1 MSFRLKLILGIATIQ
16 VVLLV
21 IMILSGM
28 SVLKGSNQEALIARS
43 ATTAK
48 LFAVTTQAAVVAT
61 DLDSIESLVGEV
73 LSNPGIVYAR
83 VRTDRTVLAAGGDKT
98 ALARPFV
105 ADTSLESAA
114 SDGVYDAFA
123 DILVSG
129 QKYGRVELG
138 FSTSALEKLISDTR
152 TQSALLGAINL
163 AVVGIFAAVLGFF
176 LTRGL
181 KALQQGTQ
189 QIATGE
195 LGCQLPVSGKDELA
209 QTARSFNDMSARL
222 KELDTERAKKEE
234 LINRLNQEL
243 EGRVVE
249 RTSQLQDANKELEHQ
264 ATHDGLTRM
273 PNRVLFHDRFHNLLL
288 AARRSNEPFAIGM
301 IDLDLFKEINDTM
314 GHHAGDMVL
323 QHVAEACNKTLRDS
337 DTSARMGGD
346 EFAIL
351 LPKVTNTE
359 SAVKVCERLLA
370 AIKSP
375 FKIGDRTLEV
385 GASLGLAVFPQHGE
399 EESDLTN
406 HADVA
411 MYIAK
416 KDKSGVVVFNASMG
430 EGQSEKGA
438 MKGELRRAINEGELV
453 LHYQPKVAFQ
463 SDQVHGVE
471 ALVRWQHPRLG
482 LIYPDRFISLAETGN
497 LIKPLTQA
505 VMNLAMLQIK
515 EWERQGFIIPVSVN
529 ISAINLQDKEFPAA
543 VGTMLKAHNVP
554 GSLIELEVT
563 ETAVMTEPIL
573 AIENIRLLSEL
584 GVTVSIDDFGTGY
597 SSMAYLQK
605 LLVAKIK
612 IDKSFVMQMGKGG
625 NEEVIVRST
634 IELAHNLGLKAVA
647 EGVEDEA
654 TWDRLR
660 EMGCDSAQGYY
671 MSKPL
676 SPDNFME
683 WMQNSEWSGELAA
696 GNLPLPLPATPPAL
710 DAEL

>member
-1 MSFRLKLILGIATIQ
+1 MSFRLKLILGIAAIQ
-16 VVLLV
+16 TALLV

-28 SVLKGSNQEALIARS
+28 SVLKGSNQEALIARG

-73 LSNPGIVYAR
+73 LSNPGIIYAR

-98 ALARPFV
+98 ALQRPFV
-105 ADTSLESAA
+105 ADISLESSA
-114 SDGVYDAFA
+114 SDGVYDTFA
-123 DILVSG
+123 DIIVSNE
-129 QKYGRVELG
+129 KFGRVELG
-138 FSTSALEKLISDTR
+138 FSTSALENVITE
-152 TQSALLGAINL
+152 TQTKSALLGAINL
-163 AVVGIFAAVLGFF
+163 AVVGIFAAVLGFY

-195 LGCQLPVSGKDELA
+195 LGYQLPVSGKDELA

-222 KELDTERAKKEE
+222 KELDTEHVKKEE

-249 RTSQLQDANKELEHQ
+249 RTSQLQEANKELEHQ
-264 ATHDGLTRM
+264 ATHDGLTRL

-288 AARRSNEPFAIGM
+288 AARRSNEPFALGV
-301 IDLDLFKEINDTM
+301 IDLDLFKEINDTL

-337 DTSARMGGD
+337 DTTARMGGD

-351 LPKVTNTE
+351 LPKVTSIE

-375 FKIGDRTLEV
+375 IKLGDRTLEV

-399 EESDLTN
+399 EEIDLTN
-406 HADVA
+406 HADMA

-416 KDKSGVVVFNASMG
+416 RDKSGVVVFKAEMG
-430 EGQSEKGA
+430 EGQSENGA
-438 MKGELRRAINEGELV
+438 MKGELRRAITEGELV

-482 LIYPDRFISLAETGN
+482 LIYPDRFISLAETSN

-505 VMNLAMLQIK
+505 VMNLALLQIK

-529 ISAINLQDKEFPAA
+529 ISAINLQDKDFPAMVA
-543 VGTMLKAHNVP
+543 TMLNSHRVP
-554 GSLIELEVT
+554 GNLVELEVT
-563 ETAVMTEPIL
+563 ETAVMTEPIR
-573 AIENIRLLSEL
+573 AIENIRKLSEL

-647 EGVEDEA
+647 EGVEDQA

-660 EMGCDSAQGYY
+660 EMGCDSAQGYF

-676 SPDNFME
+676 APDKFMI
-683 WMQNSEWSGELAA
+683 WMKSSEWSGELAA
-696 GNLPLPLPATPPAL
+696 GRLPLPTPPAL